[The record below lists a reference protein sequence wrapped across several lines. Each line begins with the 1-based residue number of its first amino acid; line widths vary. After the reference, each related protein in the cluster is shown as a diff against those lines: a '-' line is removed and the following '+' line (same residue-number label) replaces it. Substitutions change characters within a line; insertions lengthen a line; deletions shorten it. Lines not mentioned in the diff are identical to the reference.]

1 MSGHQAQTDLPGA
14 QRALALL
21 LAGYLL
27 SFVDRTIL
35 GIVQQPMKVEL
46 GLSDA
51 QLGLLG
57 GTAFALLYSTLG
69 LPVARL
75 AERGHRVPI
84 VATAVLIW
92 SLATIACGA
101 AIGFVSLFVARVV
114 VGIGEA
120 GGTPPSHALLA
131 AFHAPARR
139 VRAIG
144 IYSLGV
150 PLGILAG
157 ALLGGFVAARFG
169 WRAAFV
175 AAGVPGLL
183 LAPLILTIREP
194 AAPPSTDTI
203 PPLREALAALARVP
217 ALRHLTA
224 GIVVASF
231 VGYALV
237 GFLPTLLMR
246 RFAYDIAQAG
256 LATGL
261 ITGIGGGLGTFLG
274 GWLVARLQVREARW
288 IGRIPALGLAAAA
301 PLFAAAFLA
310 PRAEV
315 AVALAFVASIGQ
327 FLYLGPTYGT
337 AQTLVA
343 PTMRA
348 TTSAAILLL
357 VNLIGLGL
365 GPPLLG
371 AASDALLPGRD
382 GGAALA
388 LAMAGFAA
396 VFLLAAWH
404 YARAART
411 IVADLDRAAV

>member
-1 MSGHQAQTDLPGA
+1 MSRHQAQTDRSGA
-14 QRALALL
+14 RRALALL

-46 GLSDA
+46 GLSDT

-75 AERGHRVPI
+75 AERGHRVGI
-84 VATAVLIW
+84 VAAAVLTW
-92 SLATIACGA
+92 SLATIACGVA
-101 AIGFVSLFVARVV
+101 VGFVSLFVARVL

-139 VRAIG
+139 ARAIG

-157 ALLGGFVAARFG
+157 ALLGGYVAARFG

-183 LAPLILTIREP
+183 LAPLVLTIQEP

-224 GIVVASF
+224 GIVLASF
-231 VGYALV
+231 AGYALV

-246 RFAYDIAQAG
+246 RFGHDIAQAG

-371 AASDALLPGRD
+371 ATSDALLPGRD

-411 IVADLDRAAV
+411 IVADLDRAAA

>member
-14 QRALALL
+14 HRALALL

-35 GIVQQPMKVEL
+35 GIVQQSMKLEL

-75 AERGHRVPI
+75 AERGHRVRI
-84 VATAVLIW
+84 VATAMLIW

-101 AIGFVSLFVARVV
+101 AVGFVSLFVARVV

-139 VRAIG
+139 ARAIG

-175 AAGVPGLL
+175 AAGTPGLL

-194 AAPPSTDTI
+194 GASRTLGTI
-203 PPLREALAALARVP
+203 PPLGEALAALTRVP

-231 VGYALV
+231 TGYALV

-246 RFAYDIAQAG
+246 RSGFDIAEAG

-261 ITGIGGGLGTFLG
+261 ITGVGGGVGTFLG
-274 GWLVARLQVREARW
+274 GWLVARLQPHDSRW
-288 IGRIPALGLAAAA
+288 IGWVPALGLAFAA
-301 PLFAAAFLA
+301 PLFATAFLA
-310 PRAEV
+310 ANV
-315 AVALAFVASIGQ
+315 GTAIALAFVASIGQ

-371 AASDALLPGRD
+371 AASDALLSGRD
-382 GGAALA
+382 SGTALA

-396 VFLLAAWH
+396 AFLLAAWH

-411 IVADLDRAAV
+411 IVADLDRAAA

>member
-1 MSGHQAQTDLPGA
+1 MSPHETRSDLPGA
-14 QRALALL
+14 RAALALL
-21 LAGYLL
+21 LSGYLL

-46 GLSDA
+46 GLSDT

-57 GTAFALLYSTLG
+57 GTAFALLYSILG

-75 AERGHRVPI
+75 AERGHRVRI
-84 VATAVLIW
+84 VSAAIILW
-92 SLATIACGA
+92 SLATIACGMA
-101 AIGFVSLFVARVV
+101 VGFASLFVARIA

-131 AFHAPARR
+131 AFHAPAHRA
-139 VRAIG
+139 RAIG

-150 PLGILAG
+150 PLGILTG
-157 ALLGGFVAARFG
+157 ALLGGIVAARFG
-169 WRAAFV
+169 WRTSFV
-175 AAGVPGLL
+175 VAGIPGLL
-183 LAPLILTIREP
+183 LAPLVLTIRDP
-194 AAPPSTDTI
+194 AVPCSATTI
-203 PPLREALAALARVP
+203 PPLRAALAALARVP

-231 VGYALV
+231 AGYALV

-246 RFAYDIAQAG
+246 RFGLDIAQAG

-274 GWLVARLQVREARW
+274 GWLVGRLQPRDPRW
-288 IGRIPALGLAAAA
+288 ISRVPALGLAIAA
-301 PLFAAAFLA
+301 PLFAAAFLSA
-310 PRAEV
+310 HVGTAI
-315 AVALAFVASIGQ
+315 ALAFAASIGQ

-337 AQTLVA
+337 AQTLVP

-357 VNLIGLGL
+357 VNLVGLGL

-371 AASDALLPGRD
+371 AASDALMSGRSD
-382 GGAALA
+382 GAALGV
-388 LAMAGFAA
+388 AMAGFAA
-396 VFLLAAWH
+396 LFLLAAWH

-411 IVADLDRAAV
+411 ISADLDRAAT